1 MKTAEGN
8 ARRRGRGKKN
18 AEEGRRAGRGRAP
31 GAWSPRVCRPRL
43 RRSRPGNCCD
53 GGRRVSARRRERAR
67 TAGDGRV
74 ASKEKEEPGA
84 ARAAHHRVSSHDPH
98 RLVHEHARAGRARG
112 RGWRAR
118 PPSPR
123 FISAPSRG
131 PSRGSRDGDMAPKAT
146 TTTRGGSGT
155 RPGVA
160 RAKAR
165 VVSDVTSASVESG
178 VIGAALAV
186 ARCFDY
192 TTRRG
197 ETTAVRP

>member
-67 TAGDGRV
+67 TAGSPR
-74 ASKEKEEPGA
+74 KEKEEPGRR
-84 ARAAHHRVSSHDPH
+84 ARRTTACRPTIPTASSTSM
-98 RLVHEHARAGRARG
+98 RAGTSAGTGMARTTSL
-112 RGWRAR
+112 AA
-118 PPSPR
+118 SA

-131 PSRGSRDGDMAPKAT
+131 TVPGFARRRYGAQSYDDDAWWVGNPPRCRARKRRASSRT
-146 TTTRGGSGT
+146 
-155 RPGVA
+155 
-160 RAKAR
+160 
-165 VVSDVTSASVESG
+165 
-178 VIGAALAV
+178 
-186 ARCFDY
+186 
-192 TTRRG
+192 
-197 ETTAVRP
+197 